1 MVGGIVGTLALAPE
15 VLNQWI
21 TVEEQKAATG
31 GRAPPDKAASGNRVL
46 RITGKEKLVGSVQ
59 LVFRDDGRTPDRANV
74 DVAGVRWTL
83 QFRIWQINR
92 AAQES
97 LFEPPVDLPRR
108 EVDQADLHR
117 VFSDMFNFVMEG
129 TE

>member
-1 MVGGIVGTLALAPE
+1 MVCGIVGALALAPE

-21 TVEEQKAATG
+21 AVEEQKAATG
-31 GRAPPDKAASGNRVL
+31 GRAPCEAASGNRVL

-59 LVFRDDGRTPDRANV
+59 LVFRDDGRTPDRASF
-74 DVAGVRWTL
+74 DVAGVSGTL
-83 QFRIWQINR
+83 QFHGWQINM

-97 LFEPPVDLPRR
+97 LFEPPADLPRR

-117 VFSDMFNFVMEG
+117 VFSDMFNLAMER